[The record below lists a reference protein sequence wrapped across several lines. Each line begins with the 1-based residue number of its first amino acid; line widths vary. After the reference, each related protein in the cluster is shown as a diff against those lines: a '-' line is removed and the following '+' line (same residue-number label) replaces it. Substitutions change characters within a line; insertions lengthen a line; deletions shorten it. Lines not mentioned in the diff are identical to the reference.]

1 MAYALQKAR
10 SDWLFRL
17 RVNDVRLRV
26 TENTMLLVNRL
37 GLRVIRVIGGW
48 FTRHRT

>member
-1 MAYALQKAR
+1 MAYALQKAQC
-10 SDWLFRL
+10 DWFFRL

-26 TENTMLLVNRL
+26 TENTMLLANRL
-37 GLRVIRVIGGW
+37 RVIGGW

>member
-1 MAYALQKAR
+1 MAYALQKAQC
-10 SDWLFRL
+10 DWFFRL

-37 GLRVIRVIGGW
+37 RVIRVIGGW